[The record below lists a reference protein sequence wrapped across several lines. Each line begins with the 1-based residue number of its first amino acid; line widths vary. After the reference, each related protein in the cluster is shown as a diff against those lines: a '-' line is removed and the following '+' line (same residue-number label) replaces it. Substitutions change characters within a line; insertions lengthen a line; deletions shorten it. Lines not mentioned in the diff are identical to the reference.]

1 MPDRQHRLPHPS
13 SRDDPAVRITT
24 AAPARG
30 DDIAARQR
38 RYLISMGIRTVCF
51 VGAVLA
57 DGVLRW
63 TLVVAAIV
71 LPYIAVVMANA
82 GNSRQSGLA
91 LPAAGSVGRELE
103 DGSPP
108 VPGTRPPRAT

>member
-1 MPDRQHRLPHPS
+1 MPDRQHRLPHPP
-13 SRDDPAVRITT
+13 SRDDPVVRITT

-38 RYLISMGIRTVCF
+38 RYLISMGIRTACF
-51 VGAVLA
+51 VGAVVA

-82 GNSRQSGLA
+82 GNSSREGVA
-91 LPAAGSVGRELE
+91 LPEAGSVGRELE
-103 DGSPP
+103 DGSPLA
-108 VPGTRPPRAT
+108 PGTRRPPDT